1 MARFGVVVHPSR
13 AVERPL
19 QALRE
24 WTAQRSIELIQ
35 VAAGFR
41 QPTVADPGEA
51 RDCDLIVSIGGD
63 GTMLAA
69 LRAAAMAG
77 RPVLG
82 VACGSLGVLTA
93 IPAGTIADA
102 LDRFQAGEWTR
113 HPLPAL
119 DIAREQGEDLFAL
132 NDLAIVRAGQG
143 QIWITVLVD
152 GALFVEFVGDGC
164 IVSTPLG
171 SSAYGLAAGGP
182 LLAAEA
188 DAFAV
193 TPLTAHGGSC
203 PPLVVASSTEV
214 RLIAVTRHGG
224 ARLEVDGQVTDTKI
238 VRLTITTRPAAATMV
253 GVSDQE
259 PLLTRL
265 RERRVIIDSPRI
277 LAEMARTEDP
287 GEPG

>member
-24 WTAQRSIELIQ
+24 WTDQHSIELIQ
-35 VAAGFR
+35 VDAGFR
-41 QPTVADPGEA
+41 QPTVAGPGEA

-69 LRAAAMAG
+69 LRVAAMAG

-102 LDRFQAGEWTR
+102 LDRFQAGDWTGHR
-113 HPLPAL
+113 LPAL
-119 DIAREQGEDLFAL
+119 DIAREQGQDLFAL

-182 LLAAEA
+182 LLGAEA
-188 DAFAV
+188 DAFVV

-214 RLIAVTRHGG
+214 RLIAVTRYGG
-224 ARLEVDGQVTDTKI
+224 ARLEVDGQVADAQI
-238 VRLTITTRPAAATMV
+238 EPLTITSRAAAATMV
-253 GVSDQE
+253 GVGDQE

-277 LAEMARTEDP
+277 LAEMARAEEP
-287 GEPG
+287 GESG